1 MLVTLLFLFAPII
14 SEHWNLSNSPPGW
27 MTNLMTQILTT
38 PLYTYRPEETQR
50 MEDISS
56 PAARVHYTERPH
68 VFTLTV
74 LDKTPE
80 RCTCPH
86 REARGRQGPTRG
98 RSPEPGGRE
107 EGRHLHPLRAVQK
120 VELHY
125 SCRPLQEDCH
135 HLHSPEQEM
144 TEDKVQQVVRILHPC
159 SPGRPVSSYALRLPH
174 ISTKHQC
181 M

>member
-27 MTNLMTQILTT
+27 MTNLMTQKLTT

-74 LDKTPE
+74 LDKTPRSAPAPE
-80 RCTCPH
+80 EG
-86 REARGRQGPTRG
+86 READRVPQEA
-98 RSPEPGGRE
+98 EPQELGVRE
-107 EGRHLHPLRAVQK
+107 EGCHPLLALTK
-120 VELHY
+120 GLAA
-125 SCRPLQEDCH
+125 
-135 HLHSPEQEM
+135 
-144 TEDKVQQVVRILHPC
+144 KI
-159 SPGRPVSSYALRLPH
+159 SS
-174 ISTKHQC
+174 
-181 M
+181 

>member
-1 MLVTLLFLFAPII
+1 MSL
-14 SEHWNLSNSPPGW
+14 HWNLSSSPPGW
-27 MTNLMTQILTT
+27 MTNLMTQMLTT

-56 PAARVHYTERPH
+56 PTVRVHYTERPH
-68 VFTLTV
+68 IFTLTV

-80 RCTCPH
+80 RCTCPP
-86 REARGRQGPTRG
+86 REARGRQGPTGG
-98 RSPEPGGRE
+98 RSPEPGGCE
-107 EGRHLHPLRAVQK
+107 EGRRL
-120 VELHY
+120 ELHY
-125 SCRPLQEDCH
+125 SCRPLQEDRH

-144 TEDKVQQVVRILHPC
+144 TEVKVQQVVRILHPC